1 MDNPRNNFEI
11 AEKKIDNESNI
22 GILATLITG
31 FSISL
36 LPTISLRDMETCS
49 CPIWSES
56 ANYYVQHVLMWLST
70 ILLTIVSIISGIT
83 VVYFS
88 SYKWHGM
95 KIITRREDTVE
106 EEKNITIYTYRKQLL
121 NAFNSWWN
129 SEQNNRKLY
138 RRLFAII
145 IPIFLFSLSLSP
157 SIWCNNCILGLI
169 VNILFLLSSIP
180 LCSIIKRLILKKI
193 KIE

>member
-36 LPTISLRDMETCS
+36 LPTISLRDLNTCS

-56 ANYYVQHVLMWLST
+56 ANYYVQHVLMWSST
-70 ILLTIVSIISGIT
+70 ILLTIVSIVSGIT

-106 EEKNITIYTYRKQLL
+106 EKKNITISTYRELLL
-121 NAFNSWWN
+121 NAFNSWWE
-129 SEQNNRKLY
+129 SEEDDRKLY
-138 RRLFAII
+138 RILFAVI

-157 SIWCNNCILGLI
+157 NIWCNNCILGLI
-169 VNILFLLSSIP
+169 VNILFLLSIIP
-180 LCSIIKRLILKKI
+180 LYSIIYRLIIKKI

>member
-22 GILATLITG
+22 GILATIITG

-36 LPTISLRDMETCS
+36 LPTINLRDLNTCS

-56 ANYYVQHVLMWLST
+56 TNYYVQHVLMWFTT
-70 ILLTIVSIISGIT
+70 ILLTIVSIVSSIT
-83 VVYFS
+83 FIYFS

-106 EEKNITIYTYRKQLL
+106 EKKNISISTFRELLL
-121 NAFNSWWN
+121 NSFNSWWD
-129 SEQNNRKLY
+129 SEKYDRKLY
-138 RRLFAII
+138 RTLFAII
-145 IPIFLFSLSLSP
+145 SPIFLFSLSLSP
-157 SIWCNNCILGLI
+157 NIWCNNCILGLI
-169 VNILFLLSSIP
+169 VNILFFLSSIP
-180 LCSIIKRLILKKI
+180 LYSIIQRLIIKDI

>member
-36 LPTISLRDMETCS
+36 LPTISLRDLETCS

-56 ANYYVQHVLMWLST
+56 VNYYVQHVLMWLST

-138 RRLFAII
+138 RRLFSII

-180 LCSIIKRLILKKI
+180 LCSIIKRLILNKI